1 MSDAMSRFQWHSVDR
16 LSAYLDKRSDDVR
29 GLLKDASVE
38 AASGNIQE
46 AMVIMWDVNGHVSTR
61 WTSNMS
67 AESRM
72 ESLELLRE
80 EILMEDQEE

>member
-1 MSDAMSRFQWHSVDR
+1 MSDAMSRFQWHSIDR
-16 LSAYLDKRSDDVR
+16 LSAYLDKRADDVR

-38 AASGNIQE
+38 AAGGNIQE

-67 AESRM
+67 AASRM

>member
-1 MSDAMSRFQWHSVDR
+1 MSDAMSRFQLHSIDR
-16 LSAYLDKRSDDVR
+16 LSAYLDKRADSVR
-29 GLLKDASVE
+29 DLLKDSIVE

-80 EILMEDQEE
+80 EILMEDQGE